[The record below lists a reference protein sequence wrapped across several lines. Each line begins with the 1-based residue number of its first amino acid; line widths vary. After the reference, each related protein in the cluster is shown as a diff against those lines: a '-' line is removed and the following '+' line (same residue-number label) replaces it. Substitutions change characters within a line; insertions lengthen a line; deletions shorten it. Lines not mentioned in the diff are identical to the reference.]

1 MKLDREPE
9 IVRMA
14 YELKADLSAGAVAG
28 IIQVC
33 QRKLRLWI
41 RESGQSVL
49 SVADLERLACKKLRL
64 AFEEVWTDSD
74 LLAVIKKYVAMGEP
88 VFAALKADL
97 NAQTFAAL
105 LERHNVT
112 ATSSERYVA
121 VIDCR
126 GEKAH
131 RRFFT
136 KWHEIAHLLT
146 LTRQLELP
154 FHRST
159 TDRSPIERLMDAIA
173 GEIGFPDE
181 AMRQALKAE
190 CAVTGVL
197 TFGGVE
203 RVRHQVCPEASFH
216 STLNAC
222 VARWPKPV
230 MLIEAGVSWKKT
242 ELRSIGS
249 PQLRLIPRDTPEQ
262 KLRVLTMVSNE
273 AARSARFRI
282 DPYMEV
288 PRDSAVKHAYEAT
301 ERTEEVLE
309 DGSSIEDL
317 GIWKHS
323 DGTSVGVGRV
333 RVHTRNFRGKVMALI
348 QPSGRH

>member
-1 MKLDREPE
+1 M
-9 IVRMA
+9 
-14 YELKADLSAGAVAG
+14 
-28 IIQVC
+28 
-33 QRKLRLWI
+33 
-41 RESGQSVL
+41 
-49 SVADLERLACKKLRL
+49 
-64 AFEEVWTDSD
+64 
-74 LLAVIKKYVAMGEP
+74 
-88 VFAALKADL
+88 
-97 NAQTFAAL
+97 
-105 LERHNVT
+105 
-112 ATSSERYVA
+112 
-121 VIDCR
+121 
-126 GEKAH
+126 
-131 RRFFT
+131 
-136 KWHEIAHLLT
+136 
-146 LTRQLELP
+146 
-154 FHRST
+154 
-159 TDRSPIERLMDAIA
+159 RLMDAIA

-181 AMRQALKAE
+181 AMQQALKAE
-190 CAVTGVL
+190 FAATGLL

-242 ELRSIGS
+242 ELRSMKS

-273 AARSARFRI
+273 AARRARFRI

-288 PRDSAVKHAYEAT
+288 PRDSAVKHSFEAT
-301 ERTEEVLE
+301 ERTEEVLD

-323 DGTSVGVGRV
+323 DGTPVDTGRV
-333 RVHTRNFRGKVMALI
+333 RVHTRNFRGKVMALM